1 MSKPRMLSKQ
11 IVHSAKLHVRA
22 RWFTRS
28 NITQESNKI
37 DKIPA
42 QRNNETVKKTDGVLG
57 SRMHRVTNFDKR
69 MLVWVKRYPSIAD
82 VPRDITV
89 DCLLAARSKARIK
102 ACNYMIVGTLI
113 GCIGSVILGKR
124 QAAKGETL
132 TKQREDWL
140 KETLAREKN
149 E

>member
-1 MSKPRMLSKQ
+1 MLSKQ
-11 IVHSAKLHVRA
+11 IVHSAKLHVIV

-28 NITQESNKI
+28 NITQESNKM

-42 QRNNETVKKTDGVLG
+42 QKNNETVKKTDGVLG

-69 MLVWVKRYPSIAD
+69 MLVWVKRYPNIAD

-102 ACNYMIVGTLI
+102 ACNYMIIGTLI

-132 TKQREDWL
+132 AKQREDWL
-140 KETLAREKN
+140 KEILAQEKN

>member
-1 MSKPRMLSKQ
+1 MLVKQ
-11 IVHSAKLHVRA
+11 IVHSAKLHARV

-28 NITQESNKI
+28 CIIQETNKT
-37 DKIPA
+37 DKISA
-42 QRNNETVKKTDGVLG
+42 QRNNENIKKTDGVLG

-69 MLVWVKRYPSIAD
+69 VLVWVKRYPSIAD
-82 VPRDITV
+82 VPVDVTV

-102 ACNYMIVGTLI
+102 ACNYMIIATII

-124 QAAKGETL
+124 QAARGETL
-132 TKQREDWL
+132 SKQREDWF
-140 KETLAREKN
+140 KEMLAREKN